1 MRFFLSRYQWRP
13 GPVDTDEGKQS
24 PSTSSGVRKL
34 RSSGETGSPKSA
46 HMRKGSLRSLPRL
59 RHDSPKLR
67 RFSTGD
73 MSPSFP
79 GMMMTQATVPA
90 VGGGAAFYDL
100 TRFAEADEV
109 HVDHPS
115 LTGPNGETLKYCNG
129 YQKGACREG
138 LNKSATGPL
147 RSVLGKCGAI
157 HLKVSQEQLKHA
169 KRWHNKL
176 SPYVVS
182 TCRIPQTT
190 EEQLEASAAGIMHV
204 LLNRPPRLETPRP
217 HSPFIA
223 ANTPNYICRQCEPSP
238 RASPIVCSPF
248 GTRGTCAHFQIHG
261 FPRSRSNA

>member
-1 MRFFLSRYQWRP
+1 M
-13 GPVDTDEGKQS
+13 
-24 PSTSSGVRKL
+24 RKL

-46 HMRKGSLRSLPRL
+46 LVRKGSLRSLPRL
-59 RHDSPKLR
+59 RHDSPKMR
-67 RFSTGD
+67 RFSSGD
-73 MSPSFP
+73 MSPTFP

-90 VGGGAAFYDL
+90 AGGGAAFYDL

-190 EEQLEASAAGIMHV
+190 EEQLEASAAGMHV
-204 LLNRPPRLETPRP
+204 LLNRTPRLETPRP
-217 HSPFIA
+217 NPHFSPPPRLPA
-223 ANTPNYICRQCEPSP
+223 PNYICRQCEPSP
-238 RASPIVCSPF
+238 KPLQPCAPRFVHATRALLIQV
-248 GTRGTCAHFQIHG
+248 
-261 FPRSRSNA
+261 FPRSRSGQILCVFDRDMIQ